1 MFTPTQVVSPS
12 ELVPK
17 LTDAPGETAQ
27 AKSALQGVGAK
38 NFQVS
43 NQCGGGLLGRIIQYN
58 NVYYPRS

>member
-1 MFTPTQVVSPS
+1 MFTPTRVVSPS

-17 LTDAPGETAQ
+17 LTDAHEETAQ

-43 NQCGGGLLGRIIQYN
+43 NQCGGGLLVGRII
-58 NVYYPRS
+58 